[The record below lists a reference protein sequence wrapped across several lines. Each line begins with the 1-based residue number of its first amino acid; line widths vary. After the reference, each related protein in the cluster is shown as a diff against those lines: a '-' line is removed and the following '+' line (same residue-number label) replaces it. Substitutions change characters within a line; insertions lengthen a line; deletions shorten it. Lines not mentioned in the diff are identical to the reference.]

1 MLSKTR
7 WRTARRLIWLC
18 CCVPSL
24 AFAEVTFDLK
34 TLLDKAV
41 AENPMMAVSKAQVE
55 AAAAG
60 ITVARSFYNPDL
72 ELMAGPA
79 RYRGVPTPGATERNY
94 GVTISQPL
102 DFPGTRTSRRE
113 LAEQQLTY
121 AEKGIQTTSFDLR
134 NLIKQAYLTVLL
146 RQQILQ
152 MLGANLSVLQEIQ
165 TKIKR
170 KVEVG
175 EAARYEL
182 IKADTELLA
191 AERDYASAQT
201 RIDEAKAILRG
212 MIGNMPDTF
221 EVKSELPTISE
232 LPNITELRQS
242 AENNPYLQ
250 QLITAKDSA
259 EAKLK
264 LEQALRFPGLTLK
277 SDFTQDPDLNTFRV
291 GVVLPLPVW
300 NRREG
305 QIAQAAAGVEE
316 ADANIRLQK
325 QVLRK
330 EIDSAYQRN
339 VIASNQLKVFENG
352 LLEQSQATLSR
363 AEAAYKFGER
373 GILEYLDAQR
383 VNRDVK
389 RDYLIAKFDYF
400 FSVLQIERFIGSDLV
415 QP

>member
-1 MLSKTR
+1 MLSQTR
-7 WRTARRLIWLC
+7 WRKACKLLWLYC
-18 CCVPSL
+18 CLTPV
-24 AFAEVTFDLK
+24 AFAEPTFDLK

-41 AENPMMAVSKAQVE
+41 AENPMLAVSKAQIE

-60 ITVARSFYNPDL
+60 ITVARSFYNPDV

-102 DFPGTRTSRRE
+102 DFPGTRASRRE

-152 MLGANLSVLQEIQ
+152 MLGANLTVLQEIQ

-201 RIDEAKAILRG
+201 RIEEAKAILRG
-212 MIGNMPDTF
+212 MIGNMPDSF
-221 EVKSELPTISE
+221 EVKSELPTIST
-232 LPNITELRQS
+232 LPSITELRQS

-305 QIAQAAAGVEE
+305 QIAQAAAGIEE

-330 EIDSAYQRN
+330 EIDSAYQRT

-352 LLEQSQATLSR
+352 LLQQSQATLSR

>member
-1 MLSKTR
+1 M
-7 WRTARRLIWLC
+7 WLC